1 MRTDVVSEVDLVDVN
16 VRLVSDELELEKIWD
31 KFNRLAGKDLRS
43 HWLVGEATSTSIS
56 PASVSSLSLVVSTA
70 VIGSVA
76 TTPMVIASIML
87 TASAASSP
95 VALHIN

>member
-1 MRTDVVSEVDLVDVN
+1 
-16 VRLVSDELELEKIWD
+16 
-31 KFNRLAGKDLRS
+31 
-43 HWLVGEATSTSIS
+43 
-56 PASVSSLSLVVSTA
+56 LVVSTA